1 MTLGFNLTR
10 WFLLVLIFVESTA
23 WAETFTARMTTVPD
37 GDTLWVQ
44 PEGNSPAR
52 KLRLLGIDAP
62 EICQAGGQASR
73 AALIQ
78 LVGHAPLQVDVRHY
92 DDYGRGLAR
101 IRVNGKDVGAAM
113 VLAGEAWSY
122 RWRRSPGLYA
132 SEEAA
137 ARNARKGLF
146 SAASPELPRNFRQRH
161 GSCYPP

>member
-1 MTLGFNLTR
+1 MTFGFVLTR
-10 WFLLVLIFVESTA
+10 CFLLLLILMKSSV

-62 EICQAGGQASR
+62 EICQTGGQASR
-73 AALIQ
+73 AALMQ
-78 LVGHAPLQVDVRHY
+78 LVGPAPLQVDVRHH

-101 IRVNGKDVGAAM
+101 LRVNGQDVGAAM
-113 VLAGEAWSY
+113 VRAGHAWSY
-122 RWRRSPGLYA
+122 RWRRSLGPYA
-132 SEEAA
+132 SEEAT
-137 ARNARKGLF
+137 ARSARKGLF
-146 SAASPELPRNFRQRH
+146 SEASPELPRHFRQRH